1 MLVVWKSEPDRDVS
15 NRLPR
20 VQGICAINGRRGI
33 LKRKDAAPPV
43 P

>member
-1 MLVVWKSEPDRDVS
+1 MYRIVYLVSKV
-15 NRLPR
+15 
-20 VQGICAINGRRGI
+20 ICAINGRRGI